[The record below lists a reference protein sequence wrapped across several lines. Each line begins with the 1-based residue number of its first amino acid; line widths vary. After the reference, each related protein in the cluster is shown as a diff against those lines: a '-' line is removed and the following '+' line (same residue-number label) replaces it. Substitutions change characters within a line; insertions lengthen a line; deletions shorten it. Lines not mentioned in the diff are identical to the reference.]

1 MGACTS
7 GDKQE
12 DRQRRPPAH
21 NPGQAG
27 QQRPGAPAGATLPP
41 GWRTGF
47 DQNSG
52 KFYYINDATHV
63 TQWHPPPAVP
73 PPPGQSLPAG
83 WRSQVDPSTQRTYYV
98 NDRLGL
104 TQWQPPQAQ
113 QGPAD
118 LQPRTMT
125 RDERQAALRVSMNNN
140 MQRLQAGPPAEDDM
154 RMSCMYGLQAPDLW
168 VRAVATDG
176 SGDEDFLRLRQLR
189 DVEVEKPY
197 PNDPERQAI
206 FESVRDTL
214 PPTVFWFP
222 KMDKHRR
229 IWFVRG
235 EDVEAALRFEHK
247 DVAYITSL
255 DFGSKLLWFEQQMV
269 RRRASATGGKGN
281 APDETIDFII
291 KRSELLDDTFRE
303 MMVLEKVDLRK
314 HFTVVFQNET
324 TRLQDAGGITREW
337 ISVTVSE
344 LFDPKQGIFVTNEGG
359 AFYHLNPEKPA
370 GEWHRFAG
378 RFLAKALFEKFV
390 IGVHLAPFLLMQ
402 LMDQPVGLDEL
413 PEYNES
419 EHQSLVAMREG
430 SDVDAWEIYF
440 EDIPGYDGVSQQVD
454 DHNKEDFIELKVDSL
469 LEGQVKDQLAAFRE
483 GFWELVPAVY
493 ISVFD
498 FQQMTL
504 VLSGDPKIDL
514 SDWKRNTQYSGKFKE
529 EKEEHHVVDWFWETL
544 SIMDVADLSKLLM
557 FVTSTS
563 VLPNGGFEAL
573 EKRPGEA
580 CMFTLNGV
588 DLEPDISGGLRAHTC
603 TCLLYTSPS
612 PRDRTRS
619 RMPSSA

>member
-1 MGACTS
+1 M
-7 GDKQE
+7 
-12 DRQRRPPAH
+12 
-21 NPGQAG
+21 
-27 QQRPGAPAGATLPP
+27 
-41 GWRTGF
+41 
-47 DQNSG
+47 
-52 KFYYINDATHV
+52 
-63 TQWHPPPAVP
+63 
-73 PPPGQSLPAG
+73 
-83 WRSQVDPSTQRTYYV
+83 PSEQM
-98 NDRLGL
+98 
-104 TQWQPPQAQ
+104 
-113 QGPAD
+113 
-118 LQPRTMT
+118 PRTMT
-125 RDERQAALRVSMNNN
+125 REERQAALRVSMNNH
-140 MQRLQAGPPAEDDM
+140 MQQLQAGPAPTSEEM
-154 RMSCMYGLQAPDLW
+154 RMSCAYGLQAADLW
-168 VRAVATDG
+168 VRGVATDG
-176 SGDEDFLRLRQLR
+176 SGDEQFLRLRQLR

-214 PPTVFWFP
+214 PPTVFWEP
-222 KMDKHRR
+222 KVDRHRR

-281 APDETIDFII
+281 APDETIDFVI
-291 KRSELLDDTFRE
+291 KRAELLDDTFRE
-303 MMVLEKVDLRK
+303 MMVLEKQDLRK
-314 HFTVVFQNET
+314 HFTVVFENET

-344 LFDPKQGIFVTNEGG
+344 LFDKCQGLFVPNEGG
-359 AFYHLNPEKPA
+359 AFYRLNPDKPA

-378 RFLAKALFEKFV
+378 RFLAKALFDKFV

-413 PEYNES
+413 PEYDES

-430 SDVDAWEIYF
+430 SDIDTWEIYF
-440 EDIPGYDGVSQQVD
+440 DDLPGYQGPAERQVD
-454 DHNKEDFIELKVDSL
+454 DDNKEEFIQMKVDWL
-469 LEGQVKDQLAAFRE
+469 LNGQVKEQLAAFRE

-493 ISVFD
+493 MSIFD
-498 FQQMTL
+498 FQQLSL
-504 VLSGDPKIDL
+504 VLSGDPKIDV
-514 SDWKRNTQYSGKFKE
+514 SDWQRHTEYSGHFDEQKG
-529 EKEEHHVVDWFWETL
+529 EHQVVQWFWETL
-544 SIMDVADLSKLLM
+544 AVMGIEDLSKLLM

-588 DLEPDISGGLRAHTC
+588 DLKADISGGLRAHTC
-603 TCLLYTSPS
+603 TNQLDLPVFESKEALSESLLFCINLEVTGFMAA
-612 PRDRTRS
+612 DQE
-619 RMPSSA
+619 